1 MKIAHELADQAPER
15 DSVLAVG
22 VFDGVH
28 RGHQHLLA
36 RLVARAAS
44 SSRSAGVITFRNHP
58 ASVLRPDFQPCYITT
73 LEERVRLLKKAGV
86 DFVVPV
92 TFDLELS
99 RLRARDF
106 VVLLTERLRMRAL
119 VVGPDFAMGHKREG
133 DARVLAGL
141 GQELG
146 FSVEVVE
153 PLTEAGVAVKST
165 AIRQAIARGQ
175 MDWAAS
181 MLGRSFVLKGTVVR
195 GLGRGRKLGYPTA
208 NLEVPPGM
216 AVPGDGIYATWAWVD
231 GKPYMAATS
240 IGTRPTF
247 SEGIRTIETYI
258 LDFSGDLYHKVVGLE
273 FVRRLRDELAFSSV
287 EALLEQIARDVEATR
302 QALEASPTR
311 AR

>member
-15 DSVLAVG
+15 DSVLTVG

-119 VVGPDFAMGHKREG
+119 IIGPDFAMGHKREG

-153 PLTEAGVAVKST
+153 PLTEAGVTVKST

-175 MDWAAS
+175 MAWAAS

-195 GLGRGRKLGYPTA
+195 GLGRGHKLGYPTA
-208 NLEVPPGM
+208 NLEVPRGM

-247 SEGIRTIETYI
+247 NEGLRTIEAYL
-258 LDFSGDLYHKVVGLE
+258 LDFSGDLYHKEVGLE

-302 QALEASPTR
+302 QALEASPTH